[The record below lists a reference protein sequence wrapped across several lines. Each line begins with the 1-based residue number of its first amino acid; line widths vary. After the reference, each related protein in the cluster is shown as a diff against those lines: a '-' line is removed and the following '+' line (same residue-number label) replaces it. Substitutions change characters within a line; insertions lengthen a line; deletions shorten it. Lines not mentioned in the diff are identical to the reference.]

1 MKTNHNLLLAFLATL
16 PSIALLC
23 SCAQLAGGDVTET
36 GNARISGKIVDS
48 LGLPVP
54 QTHVTLL
61 PARYNP
67 LADPALHDSMNGITD
82 EAGCYTLK
90 APGPGAYCVEATN
103 SNSKYKALVTGV
115 TVDKT
120 DTTLVQETVLRGP
133 GALRIV
139 LPDTVLEASGYVYLP
154 GTSCYARA
162 QSGIATVGA
171 VPAGFIPAVNYAN
184 SAAPMKNHVI
194 QTNVAVQPND
204 TLVIADTT
212 PWKYSKKLY
221 CNTTSAGAGVGRDVY
236 DFPALIR
243 LTSANFDFSQAKSD
257 GSDLRFTKPDH
268 TPLPY
273 EIEQWDMAAKVAE
286 VWIRV
291 DTIYGN
297 NSAQYI
303 VMRWGAS
310 AAVPMSNSSAV
321 FDTVC
326 GFQGVW
332 HLNEAGNTIL
342 KDATGNHYDG
352 TPSDT
357 APAVVEGMIGPCR
370 SFNDS
375 SNFIR
380 MNGTADSKLNFPEN
394 GTYTVSA
401 WVYADSIDNSSHV
414 VVGKGNEQYFMKFK
428 TSLPGDPMVWEFVE
442 YYDKAGWAIT
452 NSLPMVPAA
461 RKWVLIVGVRRGN
474 AQFFYLNGELV
485 DSTISISP
493 YAASRITGDDVT
505 IGRFLSKPLDS
516 IEGICPFLG
525 KIDEVRI
532 SNVAYGADW
541 IKLCYMNQKEPDA
554 LVKW

>member
-1 MKTNHNLLLAFLATL
+1 MQTDRNVLLAFLAALTF
-16 PSIALLC
+16 IALVC
-23 SCAQLAGGDVTET
+23 SCAQLAGGDATET

-54 QTHVTLL
+54 QTRIMLL
-61 PARYNP
+61 PALYNP
-67 LADPALHDSMNGITD
+67 LADPAIRDSMNGITD

-90 APGPGAYCVEATN
+90 APGPGAYCIEAMHST
-103 SNSKYKALVTGV
+103 STHKALVTGV
-115 TVDKT
+115 TVGKK
-120 DTTLVQETVLRGP
+120 DTTLVQATVLRKP
-133 GALRIV
+133 GALRV
-139 LPDTVLEASGYVYLP
+139 ALPDTVLEASGYVYLP

-171 VPAGFIPAVNYAN
+171 VPAGLIPAVNYAN
-184 SAAPMKNHVI
+184 TAAPMKNHVI
-194 QTNVAVQPND
+194 QTNVAVQPDD

-221 CNTTSAGAGVGRDVY
+221 CNTTAAGAGVGQDVY
-236 DFPALIR
+236 NFPLLVR

-257 GSDLRFTKPDH
+257 GGDLRFTKPDH
-268 TPLPY
+268 APLRQ
-273 EIEQWDMAAKVAE
+273 EIERWDMAAKVAE
-286 VWIRV
+286 VWVRV
-291 DTIYGN
+291 DTVYGN

-310 AAVPMSNSSAV
+310 AAVSMSNSPAV
-321 FDTVC
+321 FDTGT

-332 HLNEAGNTIL
+332 HLSEAGNAIA

-357 APAVVEGMIGPCR
+357 APAVVEGTIGPCR
-370 SFNDS
+370 SFNGS
-375 SNFIR
+375 SNYIR

-394 GTYTVSA
+394 GTYAVSA
-401 WVYADSIDNSSHV
+401 WVYTDSIDNSSHV
-414 VVGKGNEQYFMKFK
+414 VVGKGNEQYFIKFK

-442 YYDKAGWAIT
+442 YFDKAGWAIT
-452 NSLPMVPAA
+452 NSLPIVPSA

-474 AQFFYLNGELV
+474 VQFFYLNGELV
-485 DSTISISP
+485 DSTLSVSP
-493 YAASRITGDDVT
+493 SAMSRITGEDVT
-505 IGRFLSKPLDS
+505 IGRFLSKPIDS
-516 IEGICPFLG
+516 IEGIGPFLG

-532 SNVAYGADW
+532 SNAAYGADW